1 MTEPYKTPPSLVAA
15 EQRLNEAL
23 DELKHN
29 LDGVEALSG
38 IAGAFSDASNAN
50 KAAVAAFQEASSSF
64 EKSSAATLASWES
77 LAQRVVENQ
86 REFSETLSEIRGA
99 LTEIRGE
106 LSSQNKKINLLR
118 LLTFVPIVLIA
129 ILLFLSFSTW
139 Q

>member
-64 EKSSAATLASWES
+64 EKSSATTLASLES

-86 REFSETLSEIRGA
+86 REFSETLSEIRG
-99 LTEIRGE
+99 E

-118 LLTFVPIVLIA
+118 LLAFVPIILIA
-129 ILLFLSFSTW
+129 ILLFLYFSTW
-139 Q
+139 

>member
-1 MTEPYKTPPSLVAA
+1 MAEPYQTPPSLVDA

-23 DELKHN
+23 DKLTKGLE
-29 LDGVEALSG
+29 GVEALSG
-38 IAGAFSDASNAN
+38 VASAFSDASHAN

-64 EKSSAATLASWES
+64 ENSSAATLASLES

-86 REFSETLSEIRGA
+86 RKFSKTLSEIRG
-99 LTEIRGE
+99 E
-106 LSSQNKKINLLR
+106 LRSQNKKIYLLW

>member
-29 LDGVEALSG
+29 LDGVEALAG
-38 IAGAFSDASNAN
+38 IAGAFADASNAN

-64 EKSSAATLASWES
+64 EKSSATTLASLES

-86 REFSETLSEIRGA
+86 RAFSETLS
-99 LTEIRGE
+99 EIRGE

-118 LLTFVPIVLIA
+118 LLAFVPIALIA

>member
-38 IAGAFSDASNAN
+38 IAGAFADASNAN

-64 EKSSAATLASWES
+64 EKSSATTLASLES

-86 REFSETLSEIRGA
+86 REFSDTLS
-99 LTEIRGE
+99 EIRGE

-118 LLTFVPIVLIA
+118 LLAVVPIVLIA